1 MQEQKFEE
9 RIIDKLLEVIS
20 VNLDYLTQPENIPA
34 LGKLGHIYNRLWYAG
49 RFAYG
54 YEGRLRKDNQCDEN
68 PKYKLEVC
76 DVGTPEQ
83 YDLVYDAWGMHITIE
98 EKIPLNFDNFKNL
111 IINGKT
117 ITELDKKMGK
127 LNKTLDDWVEI
138 KTDKN
143 YRYKSL
149 YPNRK
154 SVVDQLLCTIG
165 NGYGY
170 KNGFVFKEASGADM
184 NMELYFNWENATFP
198 KHIQEVVDFILKDK
212 EVKEVLDFEHAETIL
227 FYEKREKDKK
237 DSLVKALVKSGKI
250 QNEAELFIKKLFSSK
265 DYIIPDTNKYKP
277 YYPICEYSIITMFD
291 ENTEA
296 SYIKAAIEVCKD
308 ILENSSLERES
319 NVKFANSFLDNN
331 FIKKFIQK

>member
-54 YEGRLRKDNQCDEN
+54 YEGKLRKDNQCDEN
-68 PKYKLEVC
+68 PKYKLEIC

-83 YDLVYDAWGMHITIE
+83 YNLVYDAWGMHITME

-111 IINGKT
+111 ILNGKN

-127 LNKTLDDWVEI
+127 LNKTIDDWVEI
-138 KTDKN
+138 KTDEN

-149 YPNRK
+149 YPDRK
-154 SVVDQLLCTIG
+154 SVVDHLLCTIG

-170 KNGFVFKEASGADM
+170 KNGFVFEEAGGADM

-198 KHIQEVVDFILKDK
+198 KHIQEVVDFILEDE
-212 EVKEVLDFEHAETIL
+212 EVKEILDFQHAEAIL

-237 DSLVKALVKSGKI
+237 DSLVKALVKLGKTQKEI
-250 QNEAELFIKKLFSSK
+250 ELFIEDLFNE
-265 DYIIPDTNKYKP
+265 DFITPDTNKYKP
-277 YYPICEYSIITMFD
+277 YYPICDYSIITMFD
-291 ENTEA
+291 ENTHD
-296 SYIKAAIEVCKD
+296 SYIKAAIEICKD

-319 NVKFANSFLDNN
+319 NVKFANSFLNKD
-331 FIKKFIQK
+331 FIKNVNDKN

>member
-54 YEGRLRKDNQCDEN
+54 YNGKLRKDNQCDEN
-68 PKYKLEVC
+68 PKYKLEIC

-98 EKIPLNFDNFKNL
+98 EEIPLNFDNFKNL
-111 IINGKT
+111 ILNGKT

-154 SVVDQLLCTIG
+154 SVVNQLLCTIG

-198 KHIQEVVDFILKDK
+198 KHIQEVVDFILEDE
-212 EVKEVLDFEHAETIL
+212 EVKEILDFQHAEAIL

-237 DSLVKALVKSGKI
+237 DSLVEALLKSGKT
-250 QNEAELFIKKLFSSK
+250 QNEAELFIEDLFNK
-265 DYIIPDTNKYKP
+265 DFITPDANKYSP
-277 YYPICEYSIITMFD
+277 YYPICDYSIITMFD
-291 ENTEA
+291 KNTEV

-319 NVKFANSFLDNN
+319 NVKFANSFLNKD
-331 FIKKFIQK
+331 FIKNSNFTI

>member
-83 YDLVYDAWGMHITIE
+83 YDLVYDAWGMHITME

-111 IINGKT
+111 ILNGKN

-127 LNKTLDDWVEI
+127 LNKTIDDWVEI
-138 KTDKN
+138 KTDEN

-149 YPNRK
+149 YPDRK
-154 SVVDQLLCTIG
+154 SVVDHLLCTIG

-170 KNGFVFKEASGADM
+170 KNGFVFKEAGGADI

-198 KHIQEVVDFILKDK
+198 KHIQEVVDFILEDE
-212 EVKEVLDFEHAETIL
+212 EVKKALDFEHVESIV
-227 FYEKREKDKK
+227 FYEKREED
-237 DSLVKALVKSGKI
+237 LF
-250 QNEAELFIKKLFSSK
+250 NEDFIT
-265 DYIIPDTNKYKP
+265 PDTNKYKP
-277 YYPICEYSIITMFD
+277 YYPICDYSIITMFD
-291 ENTEA
+291 ENTHD
-296 SYIKAAIEVCKD
+296 SYIKAAIEICKD

-319 NVKFANSFLDNN
+319 NVKFANSFLNKD
-331 FIKKFIQK
+331 FIKNVNDKN